1 ISYYEGDTLYVAL
14 PYVQKYTD
22 FTFEGFDSPAYVYIV
37 NSWDEQT
44 QATVNKDTKLR
55 IKGGVKSE
63 ILESVEADETVI
75 VLEEMETWTKVETAR
90 GLIGYIEN
98 KRLDNI
104 QTVTPTHDAVYIEP
118 EYTSL
123 TRDYKINMGFNA
135 IGGEGGNDSM
145 ESLVAS
151 TKSLNVISPTWY
163 ALSDNL
169 GNIRSYASADY
180 VTKAHALGLEVW
192 ALVDNFTGP
201 EGVSTQEV
209 LSHASSRQTLITNLI
224 DQAGTYGFDGINI
237 DFESID
243 SSYAQSYIEFI
254 REISIACRANGLV
267 LSIDNYVPMNFND
280 FYDLEEQGTVA
291 DYVVIMGYDEHYA
304 GSEEAGSVASIGYV
318 ENGIKDTVEVVDP
331 SKVINAIPFYTR
343 IWKTQGGSVSSQAV
357 VMDTANE
364 YIATHGIEMKWDDTT
379 CQNYGEFTDSDG
391 SFVQIWLE
399 DAQSISAKLSV
410 MSTYNIAGVAEWELG
425 FETADVWDEIEAYI
439 GG

>member
-1 ISYYEGDTLYVAL
+1 MKKKVLPVIFIIAIIILIGIIYVGQQFVQKFSYSNDIADFSSYFGVTSSEDIPIVLGTEKLEVFARNTDGVYYMDFNNVQTYLNDRFYCGTEDGILVYTTPTEIISSVIGTNSYTVNGADEQSLEYTISYYDGDILYVAL

-22 FTFEGFDSPAYVYIV
+22 FTFEGFDSPSYVYIV
-37 NSWDEQT
+37 NAWNEQT

-63 ILESVEADETVI
+63 ILESVEAEETVI

-104 QTVTPTHDAVYIEP
+104 QTVTPTHEAVYVEP

-145 ESLVAS
+145 ESLVAA

-169 GNIRSYASADY
+169 GNIRSYASSDY

-201 EGVSTQEV
+201 EGVSTQEI

-304 GSEEAGSVASIGYV
+304 GSEEAG
-318 ENGIKDTVEVVDP
+318 
-331 SKVINAIPFYTR
+331 
-343 IWKTQGGSVSSQAV
+343 
-357 VMDTANE
+357 
-364 YIATHGIEMKWDDTT
+364 
-379 CQNYGEFTDSDG
+379 
-391 SFVQIWLE
+391 
-399 DAQSISAKLSV
+399 
-410 MSTYNIAGVAEWELG
+410 
-425 FETADVWDEIEAYI
+425 
-439 GG
+439 